1 MGMDLETP
9 LRSLLSPLGLNL
21 YDLELA
27 AGTLNVTVI
36 KDGGVDLE
44 ALTKANRVISEWLD
58 INDPI
63 PGRFTL
69 DVSSP
74 GLERRLR
81 TPEHFRSTVGEV
93 VTLRELREGESTRR
107 LEGAVLEADDKSVTL
122 NDEEQGRVVVLL
134 SNVERARTV
143 FKWGAEA
150 KPSPSRATKSPSTSK
165 KG

>member
-1 MGMDLETP
+1 MAMDLETP

-93 VTLRELREGESTRR
+93 VTLRELREGQSTRR
-107 LEGAVLEADDKSVTL
+107 LEGTVLEADDSSVTL

-143 FKWGAEA
+143 FKWGAQA

>member
-107 LEGAVLEADDKSVTL
+107 LEGTVLEADDKSVTL
-122 NDEEQGRVVVLL
+122 NDEEQGRIVVLL

>member
-1 MGMDLETP
+1 MELETP
-9 LRSLLSPLGLNL
+9 LRSLLSTLGLEL
-21 YDLELA
+21 YDSELINA
-27 AGTLNVTVI
+27 TLNVTVTC
-36 KDGGVDLE
+36 DGGVDLE

-58 INDPI
+58 ANDPI
-63 PGRFTL
+63 AGHFTL

-81 TPEHFRSTVGEV
+81 TPDHFLRAMGEI
-93 VTLRELREGESTRR
+93 VTLRERREGESTRR
-107 LEGAVLEADDKSVTL
+107 LEGTVVRADAATVTL
-122 NDEEQGRVVVLL
+122 DDQELGEVVVTL

-150 KPSPSRATKSPSTSK
+150 KPSPSRGKSAHSTTSK

>member
-1 MGMDLETP
+1 MDLETP

-27 AGTLNVTVI
+27 AGTLNVTVT

-93 VTLRELREGESTRR
+93 VTLRELREGQSTRR
-107 LEGAVLEADDKSVTL
+107 LEGTVLEADDSSVTL

-143 FKWGAEA
+143 FKWGAQA